1 MKSSMWN
8 KLGRTLLSLSLG
20 ISLLLGGILTVRADE
35 APVQVSAPQISSWS
49 VPTLNEGEKY
59 GIFPF
64 TWYYDGTFQQ
74 PIDSTKLESLVT
86 ATAAK
91 LDALGLKKKQTS
103 FTLPSGT
110 SVITR
115 DTALQA
121 LYNVLASYELPEN
134 FEIGQYT
141 PVEYLQAKGILN
153 GTKRG
158 LELNLPCTVEQAAVF
173 ASRLVEYT
181 YETAGGGAK
190 GLLWKVTNGNNTLYL
205 LGSIHIG
212 IPEMYP
218 FHKHV
223 KDAFKQ
229 ADSLWVEVNLL
240 SGDQEAMNYFVS
252 KQIYTDGTSL
262 QDHISKETYEKLE
275 KVSAKLNL
283 PTNAFDALQPWA
295 IATNLALFT
304 LVDSPEEI
312 AEASAFGIDTY
323 LTASAL
329 LSGKPVQELEGIK
342 FQADL
347 LGNVP
352 ADEQEKE
359 LNEVL
364 DSMLD
369 SSFDEL
375 KLSEH
380 FKQAQLQW
388 VNGDLNEF
396 SKSFLISETND
407 GSRILGERD
416 KNMAN
421 KLAELLEAEGATT
434 HFVVIGA
441 AHFVTK
447 DLIIDQLKQKG
458 YTVEF
463 VDYE

>member
-20 ISLLLGGILTVRADE
+20 FSLILGGILTVRAEE
-35 APVQVSAPQISSWS
+35 APVVTSPISSWS
-49 VPTLNEGEKY
+49 IPTLNEGEKY

-64 TWYYDGTFQQ
+64 TWYDGSFQQ
-74 PIDSTKLESLVT
+74 PIDSTKLEALVT
-86 ATAAK
+86 ATTAK
-91 LDALGLKKKQTS
+91 LDALGLKKKQSS
-103 FTLPSGT
+103 FTLPSGS

-121 LYNVLASYELPEN
+121 LYNVLASYELPEG
-134 FEIGQYT
+134 FELDKYAPI
-141 PVEYLQAKGILN
+141 EYLQTKGILM

-158 LELNLPCTVEQAAVF
+158 LELSLPCTVEQAAVF

-218 FHKHV
+218 FHKNV
-223 KDAFKQ
+223 KEAFKQ

-240 SGDQEAMNYFVS
+240 SSDQEAINYFVS
-252 KQIYTDGTSL
+252 KQIYTDGTTL
-262 QDHISKETYEKLE
+262 QDHVSKETYEKLE
-275 KVSAKLNL
+275 KVSGKLNL
-283 PTNAFDALQPWA
+283 PANAFDMLQPWA
-295 IATNLALFT
+295 ITTNLALFT
-304 LVDSPEEI
+304 LLDSPEEFTQ
-312 AEASAFGIDTY
+312 ASSLGIDTH
-323 LTASAL
+323 LTASAI
-329 LSGKPVQELEGIK
+329 LSGKPIQELEGIK

-347 LGNVP
+347 LSDVP

-359 LNEVL
+359 LNDVL
-364 DSMLD
+364 DAMLD
-369 SSFDEL
+369 PSFDEL
-375 KLSEH
+375 NMPEQ

-388 VNGDLNEF
+388 ANGNLSEF
-396 SKSFLISETND
+396 SKSFLISSSNE
-407 GSRILGERD
+407 GSRILGDRD

-421 KLAELLEAEGATT
+421 KLAELLEAEGTST

-447 DLIIDQLKQKG
+447 DMVIDQLKQKG

-463 VDYE
+463 VE